1 MQVGALNKEKL
12 QIRPFSLSLYC
23 ENFNEISLTPQVENL
38 SSFRYPFLA
47 GVVRCDEAECDGVE
61 AGGRRQDFSEELNF
75 TFKPSI
81 LLFQTF
87 KSLDNVMYLISVLC
101 MICLNTSQ
109 GCCERHRHHNGGMS
123 VCSESWWS
131 GVGEAAAA
139 RDTRH
144 YYPWKHSQE
153 GGDGDLWKWICVL
166 DPLLLLL
173 PPPLLM
179 CRGMCVHKHLRRYL
193 RKTS

>member
-1 MQVGALNKEKL
+1 MPSPNIVTIFANHWHIKWRTFQVSDIHFWLG
-12 QIRPFSLSLYC
+12 LS
-23 ENFNEISLTPQVENL
+23 
-38 SSFRYPFLA
+38 
-47 GVVRCDEAECDGVE
+47 GVTRQSVTRSRSRGTAPGLF
-61 AGGRRQDFSEELNF
+61 GGTQFYFQAFNF
-75 TFKPSI
+75 T
-81 LLFQTF
+81 FQTF
-87 KSLDNVMYLISVLC
+87 KSQDNAFYLICVPWI
-101 MICLNTSQ
+101 ICLNTSQ
-109 GCCERHRHHNGGMS
+109 GFCKWGMS
-123 VCSESWWS
+123 VCSESWRS

-173 PPPLLM
+173 PPLLLM

-193 RKTS
+193 RKTSYK